1 MKFFLLTGAHR
12 PAVFSSIH
20 MKTII
25 LILAAIATTAFAI
38 CLDAQGQ
45 RLSLPEDQADSR
57 TPLPA
62 QFRVSVEKGIITL
75 RDVNSGKVLG
85 RTTIERWGVVTPTQ
99 DKLRHVALDVTAAV
113 VAGNGSRERIVN
125 PFHKVYT
132 VADHKKGQAAYATMT
147 LEHNLAFVLST
158 DTQTKGRYEALIEN
172 RP

>member
-1 MKFFLLTGAHR
+1 
-12 PAVFSSIH
+12 

-25 LILAAIATTAFAI
+25 FILAAIATMSFAM
-38 CLDAQGQ
+38 CLDAEAQ
-45 RLSLPEDQADSR
+45 RLPAPEGRADPR

-75 RDVNSGKVLG
+75 TDLNSGKVIG
-85 RTTIERWGVVTPTQ
+85 RTTFARWGVVTPTQ

-125 PFHKVYT
+125 PLHKVYT
-132 VADHKKGQAAYATMT
+132 VADHEKGKAAYVTMT
-147 LEHNLAFVLST
+147 LEHDVAFVLLS
-158 DTQTKGRYEALIEN
+158 DTQTNGRYEALIEN

>member
-1 MKFFLLTGAHR
+1 MKFFCSRGRIA
-12 PAVFSSIH
+12 PQFFSSIH

-25 LILAAIATTAFAI
+25 LILAAIATMSFAM
-38 CLDAQGQ
+38 CLDTQGQ
-45 RLSLPEDQADSR
+45 RLPLPEGQADSR

-85 RTTIERWGVVTPTQ
+85 RTTFERWRVVTPTQ
-99 DKLRHVALDVTAAV
+99 DKLRHMALDVTAAV
-113 VAGNGSRERIVN
+113 VAGNGSRECIVKS
-125 PFHKVYT
+125 FHKVYT
-132 VADHKKGQAAYATMT
+132 VADHKKGKAAYATMT
-147 LEHNLAFVLST
+147 LEHNLAFVLSN

>member
-1 MKFFLLTGAHR
+1 
-12 PAVFSSIH
+12 

-25 LILAAIATTAFAI
+25 FILAAIATMSFAMR
-38 CLDAQGQ
+38 LDADEQ
-45 RLSLPEDQADSR
+45 RLPAPEDQADSR

-62 QFRVSVEKGIITL
+62 QFRVIVEKGIITL
-75 RDVNSGKVLG
+75 TDVNSGKVIA
-85 RTTIERWGVVTPTQ
+85 RTTLERWGVVTLTQ

-113 VAGNGSRERIVN
+113 VAGNGSREHIVN

-132 VADHKKGQAAYATMT
+132 VADHKKGKAAYATIT

>member
-12 PAVFSSIH
+12 AAVFSSID

-25 LILAAIATTAFAI
+25 LILAAIATMSFAM

-45 RLSLPEDQADSR
+45 RLSLPEGQADSR

-85 RTTIERWGVVTPTQ
+85 RTTFERWGVVTPT
-99 DKLRHVALDVTAAV
+99 
-113 VAGNGSRERIVN
+113 
-125 PFHKVYT
+125 
-132 VADHKKGQAAYATMT
+132 
-147 LEHNLAFVLST
+147 
-158 DTQTKGRYEALIEN
+158 
-172 RP
+172 

>member
-1 MKFFLLTGAHR
+1 
-12 PAVFSSIH
+12 

-25 LILAAIATTAFAI
+25 LVLAAITTMSFAV
-38 CLDAQGQ
+38 CLDAEGR
-45 RLSLPEDQADSR
+45 RLPLPEGQADPG

-75 RDVNSGKVLG
+75 TAVNSGKVMG
-85 RTTIERWGVVTPTQ
+85 RTTFERWGVVAAPTQ

-113 VAGNGSRERIVN
+113 VAGNGSRKRIVN

-132 VADHKKGQAAYATMT
+132 VADQKEGKVAYATLT
-147 LEHNLAFVLST
+147 LEHNLAFVVTS
-158 DTQTKGRYEALIEN
+158 DTKTNGRYEALIEN

>member
-1 MKFFLLTGAHR
+1 
-12 PAVFSSIH
+12 

-25 LILAAIATTAFAI
+25 LILAAIATMSFAM

-45 RLSLPEDQADSR
+45 RLPLPQGQADSR

-85 RTTIERWGVVTPTQ
+85 RTTFERWGVVAPTQ
-99 DKLRHVALDVTAAV
+99 DKLRHVALDVAAAV

-125 PFHKVYT
+125 PIHRVYT
-132 VADHKKGQAAYATMT
+132 VADHKKGKTAYATMT
-147 LEHNLAFVLST
+147 LERDVAFVLSS
-158 DTQTKGRYEALIEN
+158 DTQTNGRYEALIEN